1 MTDTRL
7 TRRALVVITVA
18 GFLGGWR
25 APAGGASRSAAPAQ
39 TPAQTPAQKPA
50 RTPTRTVEDWRD
62 MPLGSRGV
70 PPGWRK
76 YETPGG
82 QPAYDFTVVEDA
94 GRRALDL
101 KSAAD
106 HSTIAKEF
114 RVSLETTPL
123 LEWEWRVLAL
133 PSGADLRERVTSD
146 AAGHLFVIWP
156 RFPALL
162 RSRLIGYVW
171 DARLPIGTVVKS
183 RKTSTVT
190 FIVVRRGVEGLGQ
203 WLTERRNVADDHRR
217 VFSEAPDDPEAV
229 ALSIDTNDTRST
241 AGTRFARIAF
251 TGA

>member
-1 MTDTRL
+1 M
-7 TRRALVVITVA
+7 A
-18 GFLGGWR
+18 GLLAGRW
-25 APAGGASRSAAPAQ
+25 APAWAAPG
-39 TPAQTPAQKPA
+39 PAAPKLL
-50 RTPTRTVEDWRD
+50 VEDWRE

-101 KSAAD
+101 RSAAD
-106 HSTIAKEF
+106 HSTIAKEI
-114 RVSLETTPL
+114 RVTLEATPM
-123 LEWEWRVLAL
+123 LEWEWKVMTL
-133 PSGADLRERVTSD
+133 PRGADLRERVTSD

-162 RSRLIGYVW
+162 RSRLLGYVW

-190 FIVVRRGVEGLGQ
+190 FIVVRRGEEALGQ
-203 WLTERRNVADDHRR
+203 WLPERRNVVDDHRR
-217 VFSEAPDDPEAV
+217 VFGEAPDNPQAL
-229 ALSIDTNDTRST
+229 ALSIDTNDTKST
-241 AGTRFARIAF
+241 AAARFARIAF
-251 TGA
+251 AGA